1 MFLNSIYILEKLHTL
16 HVCAC
21 FQYIWHL
28 LIIHKHKLLCSLPH
42 GDIRIVIWP
51 LVIWPII
58 VLKFS
63 YGHHQIC
70 QTPFK
75 VIHICCF
82 FHDSRPPY
90 AKSVAFKIHSIE
102 IEDQSHHWLPVV
114 YLHEDTKGHLL
125 SRWIAEKKTDCLI
138 FSSSFWSFSPQSH
151 FYFHVWKHHHFSHVN
166 DLSFLYHQKNHCH
179 IGHHTIQARLSH
191 RIIMLSD
198 HNNHDSPKTR

>member
-1 MFLNSIYILEKLHTL
+1 MKSYILSIYVLVFKIYDIYWS
-16 HVCAC
+16 
-21 FQYIWHL
+21 FINN
-28 LIIHKHKLLCSLPH
+28 KHELLCSLPH

-51 LVIWPII
+51 I
-58 VLKFS
+58 

-125 SRWIAEKKTDCLI
+125 SRWIAEKKLFNFIIIILILITSIPLLFSCLKT
-138 FSSSFWSFSPQSH
+138 WSFFP
-151 FYFHVWKHHHFSHVN
+151 
-166 DLSFLYHQKNHCH
+166 C
-179 IGHHTIQARLSH
+179 
-191 RIIMLSD
+191 
-198 HNNHDSPKTR
+198 